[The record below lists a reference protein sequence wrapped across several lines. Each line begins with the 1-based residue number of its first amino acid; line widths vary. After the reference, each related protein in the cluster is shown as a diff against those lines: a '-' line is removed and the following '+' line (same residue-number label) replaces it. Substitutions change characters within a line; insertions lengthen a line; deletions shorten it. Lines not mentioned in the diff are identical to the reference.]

1 MSQPQGLEHLCLESH
16 GNTVI
21 GSKDLDQPRDCNSS
35 LLPGKIQ
42 HSHSCQGSVLVTG
55 LGAVNSVATGLPR
68 NPYACFS
75 NVDSASLPHQASPR
89 QCSPSHRHTCGK
101 FRVVSFPDP
110 PGPRNA
116 ERGSGF
122 RGGSGNE
129 TRI

>member
-89 QCSPSHRHTCGK
+89 QCSPSHRHIYLWQVSCSLVPRPSRTPKRGK
-101 FRVVSFPDP
+101 RVWVSGRFW
-110 PGPRNA
+110 
-116 ERGSGF
+116 ERD
-122 RGGSGNE
+122 
-129 TRI
+129 